1 MGQSSDCGK
10 SAPIYPN
17 KNIHLSVMC
26 RLSGFTYTDVLHIYG
41 ISRAGYIPQLFS
53 LRLPNPVVVYELLE
67 RAGAK
72 ALIYD
77 ISFDKILGDCCVP
90 SHLALYTEDIEDVEE
105 ALPGF
110 SEINGDATAF
120 IFHTSGSTSGS
131 PKLVPCSYRWL
142 DIMIQKSHFIC
153 QPQNLARQD
162 VTVFMS
168 VFISFYFLEY

>member
-1 MGQSSDCGK
+1 M
-10 SAPIYPN
+10 
-17 KNIHLSVMC
+17 
-26 RLSGFTYTDVLHIYG
+26 
-41 ISRAGYIPQLFS
+41 
-53 LRLPNPVVVYELLE
+53 VVYELLQW
-67 RAGAK
+67 AGAK

-90 SHLALYTEDIEDVEE
+90 SHRALYTENIESVDE

-131 PKLVPCSYRWL
+131 PKLVPCNYRWL

-153 QPQNLARQD
+153 HPKNAERQD
-162 VTVFMS
+162 VTVFMCVFLFDLFQSLSS
-168 VFISFYFLEY
+168 VLTYR